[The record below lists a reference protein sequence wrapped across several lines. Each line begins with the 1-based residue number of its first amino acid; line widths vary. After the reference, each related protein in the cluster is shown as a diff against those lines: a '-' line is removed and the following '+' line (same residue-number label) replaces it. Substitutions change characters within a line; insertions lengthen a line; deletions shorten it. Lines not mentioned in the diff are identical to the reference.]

1 MSQLIDKAPSQSNQI
16 DRQLVR
22 ANESGDEAQRFL
34 GFTIGNNLNAL
45 IPLVN
50 LQATI
55 KISLS
60 EILPVPQMQDSLI
73 GIINYGGK
81 ATWVVDL
88 AHLMGGSAERHT
100 ADVSTSMG
108 LLFRVNNEIVALS
121 IDRVGT
127 IETYSYQEC
136 LPIGEAMFTERMR
149 SFLSGYFID
158 ELQQSRVV
166 VDLNRVINSLSV
178 FR

>member
-1 MSQLIDKAPSQSNQI
+1 MSQLIDRTPSHHL

-45 IPLVN
+45 IPLIN

-60 EILPVPQMQDSLI
+60 EVLPVPQMQDSLL

-88 AHLMGGSAERHT
+88 AHLMGGSSYLQT
-100 ADVSTSMG
+100 PDISTSMG
-108 LLFRVNNEIVALS
+108 LLFRVQNEVVALS

-127 IETYSYQEC
+127 IETYNSEEC
-136 LPIGEAMFTERMR
+136 LPISEAMFTDRMR

-158 ELQQSRVV
+158 EAQQSRVV
-166 VDLNRVINSLSV
+166 VDLDRVIHSLSV
-178 FR
+178 FRG

>member
-1 MSQLIDKAPSQSNQI
+1 MSKIINRTPPNQLDRRSTVQSL
-16 DRQLVR
+16 DL
-22 ANESGDEAQRFL
+22 NEEQHRFL
-34 GFTIGNNLNAL
+34 EFTIGDNLNAL

-60 EILPVPQMQDSLI
+60 EILPVPQMHESLL

-88 AHLMGGSAERHT
+88 AHLMGGSYYLNKP
-100 ADVSTSMG
+100 DISTGMCM
-108 LLFRVNNEIVALS
+108 LFQVKNETVALS

-127 IETYSYQEC
+127 IEAYNPQQC
-136 LPIGEAMFTERMR
+136 LPIGETMFTERMR
-149 SFLSGYFID
+149 LFLSGYFVD
-158 ELQQSRVV
+158 AQQQSRVV
-166 VDLNRVINSLSV
+166 VDLDRIVESII
-178 FR
+178 